1 MRGRHITVP
10 RDVSALDS
18 VPSLSDATAGEG
30 ILTLTTCRPQFSNAE
45 GMIIHAMEV
54 ENLPKTASGYIG
66 NRPVPLEEHP

>member
-18 VPSLSDATAGEG
+18 VPSLSDATASEGTASEG

-66 NRPVPLEEHP
+66 N

>member
-1 MRGRHITVP
+1 MFQLGAAGQAAGGIFP
-10 RDVSALDS
+10 RARSAYY
-18 VPSLSDATAGEG
+18 G
-30 ILTLTTCRPQFSNAE
+30 AE